1 MCRKVVVN
9 QIRKPQMT
17 KKQQDFHKSLIK
29 SLHISRKY
37 KEYFKDNKD
46 EYVELL
52 QLHFGVDSSK
62 ELSIDQLIILVD
74 YMNFKNVNL
83 PLHRP
88 NADALCTQA
97 QLSTMRGLWKTCARD
112 PRDETLV
119 TFVNIQRHSE
129 YELLHLV
136 SKFDAQKIIP
146 VLKSMNK

>member
-1 MCRKVVVN
+1 
-9 QIRKPQMT
+9 MT

-52 QLHFGVDSSK
+52 QLHFGVDTSK
-62 ELSIDQLIILVD
+62 ELSIDQLIIFVD

-88 NADALCTQA
+88 NADALCTQN
-97 QLSTMRGLWKTCARD
+97 QLSMMRALWKESARN
-112 PRDETLV
+112 PQDETLV
-119 TFVNIQRHSE
+119 TFVNINRHTK
-129 YELLHLV
+129 YESLHLV
-136 SKFDAQKIIP
+136 SKFDAQKMIP
-146 VLKSMNK
+146 VLKSMSK